1 MEHDKLI
8 RKFFLILLVSLPV
21 TSLYPQNNR
30 TFDSLSNA
38 LIHAKNNK
46 ARIEILIEL
55 SREEEGSR
63 PNNAVQYAT
72 DAYEIAVQYGYK
84 QEMIHSLIQLGKS
97 YIRTSDYIKA
107 VERANKALEMA
118 SDQKIE
124 KEIASAKGVL
134 SLIYYELGDY
144 EKSTK
149 FDFENLKYY
158 EQINDQKKIGLT
170 LGNIGIDF
178 INQGN
183 NKKGLEYL
191 NKSFDIA
198 ANLNDFHGMAYQ
210 YNNIACVYADYKDTR
225 IALGYYKKA
234 LEINKKLDDK
244 QQDGI
249 YLMNIG
255 NCFLR
260 LKENDSVIGYYQK
273 ASNIFKELNNAS
285 LLAECQTLIGS
296 YYLKVNDLRKSLH
309 YADSAFLLSLK
320 NNYKENIKAA
330 AELLHKIYL
339 IKKDTTKA
347 YRYAMIENEV
357 KDSLVVL
364 QNQKEV
370 YRLEFQYNY
379 EKSDKIKQI
388 ARQKKDTLML
398 ILILS
403 LVSGLIITLLI
414 LSRHRMKSKNVFLE
428 KQTIE
433 KELQFKDKELTINLL
448 SLIKKNELI
457 TDISHKLSDIG
468 KSTKKEGAV
477 EAINKIHRELR
488 KNADN
493 KMLKEFSLRF
503 QEIHK
508 GFYEIL
514 MEKFPDLTQNELKLC
529 AFLRLNMSSK
539 EISEL
544 TGQRIPSI
552 DHARYRLRKKLG
564 ISNSDSN
571 LVTFLSQISN
581 L

>member
-1 MEHDKLI
+1 LV
-8 RKFFLILLVSLPV
+8 LLSV
-21 TSLYPQNNR
+21 TSLYPQGNR
-30 TFDSLSNA
+30 VFDSLSNA
-38 LIHAKNNK
+38 LLHIKDNK
-46 ARIEILIEL
+46 ARIKILIEL
-55 SREEEGSR
+55 SREEEGNH
-63 PNNAVQYAT
+63 PNTSVQYAT
-72 DAYEIAVQYGYK
+72 DAYEIAVQNGYK
-84 QEMIHSLIQLGKS
+84 QEIIQSLLQLGKS

-107 VERANKALEMA
+107 VEWANKALEMA
-118 SDQKIE
+118 SDQKME

-144 EKSTK
+144 EKSSK

-158 EQINDQKKIGLT
+158 ELINDQKQIGLT

-183 NKKGLEYL
+183 YKKGLEYL

-198 ANLNDFHGMAYQ
+198 VKNSDFHGMAYQ
-210 YNNIACVYADYKDTR
+210 YNNIAGAYAEYYNDSR

-234 LEINKKLDDK
+234 LEINKKLEDK

-273 ASNIFKELNNAS
+273 AANIFKALNNTY

-296 YYLKVNDLRKSLH
+296 YYLKSNNLQQSLH
-309 YADSAFLLSLK
+309 YADTAFLISFK
-320 NNYKENIKAA
+320 NDYKENIKAS

-347 YRYAMIENEV
+347 YRYALIENQV
-357 KDSLVVL
+357 KDSIVVL
-364 QNQKEV
+364 QNQKEF

-379 EKSDKIKQI
+379 EKTDKIRQI

-428 KQTIE
+428 KQSIE
-433 KELQFKDKELTINLL
+433 KELHFKDKELTINLL

-468 KSTKKEGAV
+468 KSAKKEGAV

-529 AFLRLNMSSK
+529 ALLRLNMSSK

-571 LVTFLSQISN
+571 LVTFLSQISSP
-581 L
+581 